1 MHKIN
6 PLELIEE
13 IYKKHYV
20 YLRNFLIGLTK
31 NDEVADD
38 IIQGGR
44 KGESEH
50 ENRKSTCFFS

>member
-13 IYKKHYV
+13 IYKEHYV

-31 NDEVADD
+31 SDEVKSALAVAGALFFMYAIYDN
-38 IIQGGR
+38 IIVR
-44 KGESEH
+44 
-50 ENRKSTCFFS
+50 